1 MELSITIINLGYA
14 MTGAVLTLLFM
25 AAGYKLFDKI
35 TPFDT
40 SRQLADKN
48 IAVGI
53 VVGSVFIA
61 LGIAIGIVVGMG
73 LN

>member
-1 MELSITIINLGYA
+1 MELSITALNFCYA
-14 MTGAVLTLLFM
+14 TAGAVLTLLFM
-25 AAGYKLFDKI
+25 VVGYRVFDKI

-40 SRQLADKN
+40 SAELADRN

-53 VVGSVFIA
+53 VVGSVFIGM
-61 LGIAIGIVVGMG
+61 GIAIGLVIGMG